1 VAAALRAALLVS
13 LPVVVPAPAFAD
25 ATLFVG
31 ANTTSAPHP
40 TVGIAVGLC
49 CRRTV
54 GFEVEYAG
62 TLGEGT
68 PDTPNLATVTV
79 NLLVQR
85 PLSSK
90 THFYIVG
97 GLGAYIESNGSG
109 SAENAY
115 NLGGGLKSGSGPRSR
130 SGWTIACSCFANRRT
145 QRRAPRIL
153 SASPWA

>member
-1 VAAALRAALLVS
+1 ME
-13 LPVVVPAPAFAD
+13 APA
-25 ATLFVG
+25 G
-31 ANTTSAPHP
+31 AAIVWKHY
-40 TVGIAVGLC
+40 VAVGLC

-79 NLLVQR
+79 NLLVQK
-85 PLSSK
+85 PLTSR

-115 NLGGGLKSGSGPRSR
+115 NLGGGLKVGLRPALAFRLDYRLFVFRESPHAAPRSTHPQR
-130 SGWTIACSCFANRRT
+130 IAVG
-145 QRRAPRIL
+145 L
-153 SASPWA
+153 SLLF